1 MADSSART
9 LQSAGRWLVLYGFT
23 QQCSAG
29 GGGLRPREGG
39 SVFRFRVRERDGE
52 AATVDCGVS
61 LTTNHQNVLVFEHVR
76 FTAH

>member
-1 MADSSART
+1 M
-9 LQSAGRWLVLYGFT
+9 WLVRYGFT

-61 LTTNHQNVLVFEHVR
+61 LRRESHENVLVFEHVR